1 MEKFILNLPLKIF
14 LGHKRKKKANGEKV
28 DKHFYINL
36 NQYRNADFFTLNK
49 AKALFKEMVQDQIN
63 QLPAFEWVTMKYIL
77 FPGSY
82 REMDTN
88 NVCSIAEKFFSDA
101 LVESGKLEDDN
112 YQFLK
117 ETTFSFGEVNPQ
129 NPRVELHLSGPRKE
143 EKMDMQVN
151 LTNEDFMEAMHS
163 YVKAKLPM
171 IPAGVVPDI
180 AITAGRGEKG
190 YTAVV
195 TFDLNAKAAAPTGPV
210 KRSADPMQESL
221 KEQGNVMNRLG
232 EDMMPKAQPVTS
244 DAPKELAEA
253 VTNVITDGP
262 EGQTDTGIDEPAN
275 QFEVV
280 VAALAEP
287 EKKADS
293 GSLFAPKVDDVKSE
307 KAAEIGGAKEEPKK
321 SKPLFEFGS

>member
-1 MEKFILNLPLKIF
+1 
-14 LGHKRKKKANGEKV
+14 
-28 DKHFYINL
+28 
-36 NQYRNADFFTLNK
+36 
-49 AKALFKEMVQDQIN
+49 
-63 QLPAFEWVTMKYIL
+63 
-77 FPGSY
+77 
-82 REMDTN
+82 
-88 NVCSIAEKFFSDA
+88 
-101 LVESGKLEDDN
+101 
-112 YQFLK
+112 
-117 ETTFSFGEVNPQ
+117 
-129 NPRVELHLSGPRKE
+129 
-143 EKMDMQVN
+143 MDMQVN

-195 TFDLNAKAAAPTGPV
+195 TFDLNAKAVVPTGPV

-253 VTNVITDGP
+253 VTHVITDGP
-262 EGQTDTGIDEPAN
+262 EGQTDAGVDEPTN
-275 QFEVV
+275 QPETV
-280 VAALAEP
+280 AEP
-287 EKKADS
+287 EKKADFGSAS
-293 GSLFAPKVDDVKSE
+293 GSLFASKVDDVKAEKAEKAE

>member
-14 LGHKRKKKANGEKV
+14 LSHKRKKKANGEKV
-28 DKHFYINL
+28 DKYFYINL

-195 TFDLNAKAAAPTGPV
+195 TFDLNAKAVVPTGPV
-210 KRSADPMQESL
+210 KRSTDPMQESL

-232 EDMMPKAQPVTS
+232 EDMMPKAGT
-244 DAPKELAEA
+244 PKEAPPE
-253 VTNVITDGP
+253 GP
-262 EGQTDTGIDEPAN
+262 EGQVSAEVDEPAD
-275 QFEVV
+275 QAEAA

-287 EKKADS
+287 EKKEDVPISA
-293 GSLFAPKVDDVKSE
+293 GSLFASKVDDVKAE
-307 KAAEIGGAKEEPKK
+307 KAEKVAEIGGAKEEPKK
-321 SKPLFEFGS
+321 SKPLFEFGG

>member
-151 LTNEDFMEAMHS
+151 LTNEDFMEAMHF

-195 TFDLNAKAAAPTGPV
+195 TFDLNAKAVVLTGPV

-253 VTNVITDGP
+253 VTHVITDGP
-262 EGQTDTGIDEPAN
+262 EGQTDAGVDEPAN
-275 QFEVV
+275 QPETV
-280 VAALAEP
+280 AEP

-293 GSLFAPKVDDVKSE
+293 GSTSGSLFASKVDDVKAE